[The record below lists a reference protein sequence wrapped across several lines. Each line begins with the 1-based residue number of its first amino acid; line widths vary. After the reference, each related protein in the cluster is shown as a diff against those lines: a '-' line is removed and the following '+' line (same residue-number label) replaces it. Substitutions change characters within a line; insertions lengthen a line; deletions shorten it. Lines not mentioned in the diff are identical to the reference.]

1 MLKEISRRCEMGE
14 NGGVACGPFS
24 ITAVVAEMVIDEDGL
39 QKYLTCCWVS
49 EASDAV
55 SFEVTEKPLLPFYID
70 LDTDQDEMEEARDS
84 ATENYTS
91 YDGEYEGAY
100 SEQYA
105 VLVSMIKEKL
115 IKEELVDP
123 EDFEDECD
131 WGF

>member
-1 MLKEISRRCEMGE
+1 MLREISRRCEMGE

-24 ITAVVAEMVIDEDGL
+24 ITAVVAEMVIEEEGL

-49 EASDAV
+49 EVSDAV

-70 LDTDQDEMEEARDS
+70 LDTDQDEMEEVRDS

-91 YDGEYEGAY
+91 YDGEDDGAY
-100 SEQYA
+100 SAQYA
-105 VLVSMIKEKL
+105 ALVTMIKEKL
-115 IKEELVDP
+115 IQEELVDP
-123 EDFEDECD
+123 EDFEDESD